1 MDLFYGIIIAGERG
15 MQQITKSLSE
25 ELEQR
30 IIDACKNDLGHTHKL
45 CLNDI

>member
-1 MDLFYGIIIAGERG
+1 

-30 IIDACKNDLGHTHKL
+30 IIDACKNDLGHTQKL
-45 CLNDI
+45 CSNYI